1 MTYVCKEYD
10 GKMKIVQQLCMATAK
25 NEVFLVYNIKIV
37 I

>member
-1 MTYVCKEYD
+1 MQRVRWQNENSTAA
-10 GKMKIVQQLCMATAK
+10 MATAK